1 MVIKCILI
9 ERFFDTEEFVSDIPE
24 EVSIL
29 PFLSISNI
37 INILVMSHESSSIAI
52 VVLNQNVWPMNMN

>member
-1 MVIKCILI
+1 M
-9 ERFFDTEEFVSDIPE
+9 SDIPE

-37 INILVMSHESSSIAI
+37 LVMRHESSSVAI
-52 VVLNQNVWPMNMN
+52 VVLNQNVWPMNELR

>member
-9 ERFFDTEEFVSDIPE
+9 EHFLDTEEFVSDIPE

-37 INILVMSHESSSIAI
+37 LVMRHESSSVAI
-52 VVLNQNVWPMNMN
+52 VVLNQNVWPMNELR